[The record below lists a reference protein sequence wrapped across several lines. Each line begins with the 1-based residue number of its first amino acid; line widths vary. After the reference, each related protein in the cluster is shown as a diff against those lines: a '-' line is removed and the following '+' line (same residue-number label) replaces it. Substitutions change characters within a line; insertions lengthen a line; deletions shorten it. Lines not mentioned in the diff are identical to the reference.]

1 MSTFRGRSSHFTR
14 VQVLQFMR
22 NGVKNHVGEV
32 ADEDFFL
39 PIASLMSATENAALI
54 RRGFP
59 PRKVLAL
66 EKCCR
71 GRYRL
76 EWDDENEE
84 ILQAVW
90 NAVSCRRRLVELLIR
105 KIDCKLSR
113 FTRFNLERDRFKLRL
128 DELQKTLHLS
138 DLERDVLL
146 LSFFIANAQMH
157 PYYKEYVRKNN
168 LNNRIVFYAQCLDRP
183 ISEVSRAVEAQG
195 RLQRYGCLDAELAF
209 NKDFDGFLYD
219 VDNAPLSTHFY
230 RQCTDVPLP
239 WSYYGTLAER
249 HGEILKTLLASR
261 NSKRGMNILLYGAP
275 GTGKTSFGHSLAAE
289 LGLAC
294 YDIAQDTNRKGDA
307 TRSNPMHRFAALQ
320 ICDSQVDATR
330 SLLVVDEAD
339 DMLRSRRGYGMSSF
353 LDSESVST
361 GDKGMLNSVL
371 DGIKTPCIWIT
382 NTDADSLD
390 PSSRRRFDYS
400 IRFEKLN
407 STQRIAIWRNNVKTL
422 KLARLLSEPLIE
434 KLAEKYE
441 TSAGG
446 ISLVLKNTA
455 DMKPSPSECEG
466 LIDKLMQPHCELLGI
481 KTDNKFAVSK
491 DYTLEGLNIKGDIP
505 LNKIVEA
512 VRAFQS
518 HKTGDF
524 DRPRMNLLLS
534 GPPGSGKT
542 EFVKHLGEV
551 LKTKV
556 IVKTG
561 SDILSM
567 WVGGTEKN
575 IREAF
580 VAAENEKAIL
590 FIDEIDGL
598 MQTRERAQ
606 RSWEVTQVNELLQC
620 MERFDGILIAATN
633 FSENLDPASVRRF
646 TFKLVFDYLN
656 REGKICFF
664 RKMFQSELTDDEAER
679 LSRIPDL
686 TPGDFRTV
694 RQSLYYLGGN
704 ATNAERIDAL
714 KSESMAKVQ
723 SKGQGSGNLIGFSHA
738 HG

>member
-1 MSTFRGRSSHFTR
+1 MATFRGRSSHFTC

-22 NGVKNHVGEV
+22 NVVKNHVGEV
-32 ADEDFFL
+32 AGEDFFL
-39 PIASLMSATENAALI
+39 PIASLMSAAENAALI

-84 ILQAVW
+84 VLQAVW
-90 NAVSCRRRLVELLIR
+90 NAVSCRRRLVELLIQ

-113 FTRFNLERDRFKLRL
+113 LTRFNLERDRFKLRL

-157 PYYKEYVRKNN
+157 PYYKEYGRRNN

-209 NKDFDGFLYD
+209 NKDFDGFLYE

-230 RQCTDVPLP
+230 RQCTEVPLP

-249 HGEILKTLLASR
+249 HGEILKSLLSSR

-275 GTGKTSFGHSLAAE
+275 GTGKTSFARSLASE
-289 LGLAC
+289 LSLRC
-294 YDIAQDTNRKGDA
+294 YEVVQDTNRKGDVA
-307 TRSNPMHRFAALQ
+307 RGDPQHRFAALQ
-320 ICDSQVDATR
+320 ICASQVDSAH

-339 DMLRSRRGYGMSSF
+339 DMLRGRECHGMAALFDGGSR
-353 LDSESVST
+353 ST
-361 GDKGMLNSVL
+361 GDKGLLNSVL
-371 DGIKTPCIWIT
+371 DSVETPCVWIT
-382 NTDADSLD
+382 NTDAESLD

-400 IRFEKLN
+400 IHFDKLN
-407 STQRIAIWRNNVKTL
+407 ATQRAAIWRNNVDKL
-422 KLARLLSEPLIE
+422 KLARLLPAPLIE
-434 KLAEKYE
+434 KLADKYG

-446 ISLVLKNTA
+446 ITLVLKNVA
-455 DMKPSPSECEG
+455 DMKPGAAECER

-481 KTDNKFAVSK
+481 KRDNKFAVSK

-505 LNKIVEA
+505 LTKIVEA
-512 VRAFQS
+512 VRSFQN
-518 HKTGDF
+518 HKTGDS
-524 DRPRMNLLLS
+524 DQPRMNLLLS

-542 EFVKHLGEV
+542 EFVKYLGGV
-551 LKTKV
+551 LNTKV
-556 IVKTG
+556 VVKTG

-590 FIDEIDGL
+590 FVDEVDGL
-598 MQTRERAQ
+598 MQSRERAQ
-606 RSWEVTQVNELLQC
+606 RSWEVTQVNELLQR
-620 MERFDGILIAATN
+620 MESFAGVFIAATN
-633 FSENLDPASVRRF
+633 FYQNLDPASIRRF
-646 TFKLVFDYLN
+646 SFKLAFDYLDRN
-656 REGKICFF
+656 GKYSFF
-664 RKMFQSELTDDEAER
+664 QKMFQSDLTDEELER

-704 ATNAERIDAL
+704 VTNAVRIAAL
-714 KSESMAKVQ
+714 KSESMAKEQ
-723 SKGQGSGNLIGFSHA
+723 SKGQGSGNLIGFSPA